1 MDIRLTYRRR
11 RRRGRLVNAAMGAA
25 LVVSSAVVALTQATT
40 SFAGTGVNVWLTT
53 ADQANKLTPQSPVVF
68 GSGGSGGVITVD
80 PDSTYQSVVGFG
92 GSLTDGA
99 AYNIW
104 NSPSRDAIMKNLFGP
119 DGISLSFLRQ
129 PVGTSDFSR
138 SFYSLDDVDQGS
150 TDPDLSQFS
159 IAKDQAYIIP
169 LLQQAR
175 SLNPQLTFMG
185 TPWSAPAWMKT
196 NGSMLGTS
204 DAALKPGDEAVYA
217 QYLTKFAQAYQSQGI
232 PISYMS
238 VANEPAWHPDTY
250 PGMLMTPQ
258 QQSTVINDLAP
269 DLAAAGQHTKLLAW
283 DDNWDDITNA
293 YPGQSYPKQ
302 VLAATGA
309 NTAGVS
315 WHGYDAHDPNAQTS
329 VYNAYPGT
337 EVLETE
343 HSGGPDWAVE
353 ITDLGSGTAIDA
365 LRNWS
370 RTVSFWNIALDA
382 NGGPKIGN
390 GCACAAPVTTDG
402 ANVSYNADYY
412 VLGHFS
418 KFVKPGALRIDS
430 NVVGTVNNVAF
441 ENPDH
446 SVALIADNTG
456 SSAQTFQVSYKGSS
470 FGYTLPAGAMATFTW
485 PGGATRVG
493 TITGHQGLCLDVK
506 SANPADTTPVQVY
519 DCNGSIAQ
527 TWTVDP
533 SDNTVHAL
541 GKCLDVQRGATAN
554 GTPVQLYT
562 CNGTGA
568 QTWVPHSDGTL
579 YNPQSGRCLD
589 DTDWGGSGTQAQ
601 IFDCYASDAQRWNL
615 P

>member
-1 MDIRLTYRRR
+1 MAAV
-11 RRRGRLVNAAMGAA
+11 LV
-25 LVVSSAVVALTQATT
+25 LSSAGVALTQATT
-40 SFAGTGVNVWLTT
+40 SFADTGVNVWLTT
-53 ADQANKLTPQSPVVF
+53 ADQADKLTPQSPIAF
-68 GSGGSGGVITVD
+68 GVGGSGDVITVN
-80 PDSTYQSVVGFG
+80 PDATYQSIVGFG
-92 GSLTDGA
+92 GSLTDA
-99 AYNIW
+99 SAYNIW
-104 NSPSRDAIMKNLFGP
+104 NSPSRDAIMDNLFGSGP

-138 SFYSLDDVDQGS
+138 SFYSLDDVGPGS
-150 TDPDLSQFS
+150 SDPALSQFS

-196 NGSMLGTS
+196 NASMLGTK
-204 DAALKPGDEAVYA
+204 DAALQPGDEAVYA
-217 QYLTKFAQAYQSQGI
+217 QYLTKFAQAYQAQGI
-232 PISYMS
+232 PISYLS
-238 VANEPAWHPDTY
+238 VANEPAWPPLTY

-269 DLAAAGQHTKLLAW
+269 DLAAAGQNTKLLAW
-283 DDNWDDITNA
+283 DDNWDDITGV
-293 YPGQSYPKQ
+293 YPDQSYPKQ

-309 NTAGVS
+309 NTAGVA
-315 WHGYDAHDPNAQTS
+315 WHGYDTHDPNAQTA
-329 VYNAYPGT
+329 VHDAYPGT
-337 EVLETE
+337 DVLETE
-343 HSGGPDWAVE
+343 HSWTSGTDWPGE
-353 ITDLGSGTAIDA
+353 ITGQGSDTAIDA

-382 NGGPKIGN
+382 NGGPKTDGGPTIDN
-390 GCACAAPVTTDG
+390 GCGCTAPVTTDG
-402 ANVSYNADYY
+402 ANVTYNAEYY

-430 NVVGTVNNVAF
+430 NVVGSVNNVAF

-446 SVALIADNTG
+446 SIALIADNTG

-485 PGGATRVG
+485 PGGATRFG
-493 TITGHQGLCLDVK
+493 TITGHQGLCLDVQG
-506 SANPADTTPVQVY
+506 ANPADTTPVQVY
-519 DCNGSIAQ
+519 TCNGTTAQ
-527 TWTVDP
+527 TWTVEP

-541 GKCLDVQRGATAN
+541 GKCLDVQGGATAN

-568 QTWVPHSDGTL
+568 QTWVPQGDGSL

-589 DTDWGGSGTQAQ
+589 DTGGGASTTRTQ
-601 IFDCYASDAQRWNL
+601 IFDCWQNDNQQWNL